1 MSSASPAPLLPE
13 PSGELLGP
21 ASPGSPVPAKR
32 TMDRSP
38 SDRAGKRAKDRTNK
52 STWNEA
58 RGPYEERGEKARDTS
73 YHEIWYCKHCDSTKK
88 PNSITTNL
96 SRARKHLR
104 VFHGIRVIEHVERSD
119 LKKQQHGTITDL
131 FGRQEERQA
140 NRDLNEEKY
149 LANAINIPA
158 FEEALARLLAVRN
171 IAHTFIEYPEFH
183 AVIPVLSCNYMARDV
198 LLRSRRAVPKLL
210 KKTFAQHKQGLVKKL
225 HNSLSSMVHF
235 TIDIWT
241 SSEQK
246 AAYQAIVAFLEV
258 VEEYDLKGKVGY
270 FTMDNHDA
278 NDTML
283 DDIAKEIDGSDLV
296 ARRLRCSGH
305 IMNLIVQAF
314 LFRSKA
320 KKIQEDEREGIDEA
334 YQRLCRLSER
344 EEGGIITKAQ
354 ATEEWREFSVLG
366 KLHNLCIY
374 SRSSTSIYNDL
385 KAEIGRALPRDN
397 DTRWNSWFRLI
408 DVAIEKRAKFM
419 DWIQE
424 NHAKIEKDALDHNDW
439 NELGDIHAFL
449 QLFHQVSVRQGR
461 ENTLDEVLSHMDFL
475 HHHFTQTKNRAFS
488 GPRFYARFH
497 VAWLKFE
504 KYYQLTEQAPVYVA
518 GILLHPALRKSY
530 LSEQWKR
537 NPAWVSNAVKAV
549 RKIWSTEYKSY
560 QLPDEQQEKGQE
572 LDEFDRWRQK
582 VYSTASEVKDEF
594 DRFIYVILGLDN
606 DTRWNSWFLLLDAA
620 LDKEEHIK
628 WYQDKYYDALVDDY
642 LAPQDWQNLRETR
655 NFLQPFWKITLLTE
669 GYRSTLDRT
678 LFTMDVLHKHYQQ
691 AFNKYKMNQQLLGP
705 VLTSW
710 HVFDKYYQLSDESP
724 AYAAALILHPSRGKA
739 HIQKNWPKAWHKKIF
754 TGVKKLWEDEYKN
767 LPTVYTT
774 PSIVPALELD
784 EYDLLAQELNVIGTE
799 PDVDEYETYTSQ
811 PPIPIDCSPL
821 VWWLRDEQKERFPRL
836 SKMAI
841 DILSIPAMSA
851 GPERTFSGA
860 RRTISWDRMLLGA
873 STIEKGE
880 CLKSW
885 IRSGI
890 TAGLHVDEV
899 EQYEYMAEEGSTSAL
914 EEDVGPLPV

>member
-1 MSSASPAPLLPE
+1 
-13 PSGELLGP
+13 GP

-32 TMDRSP
+32 TLDRSP
-38 SDRAGKRAKDRTNK
+38 SDRAGKRAKGRTNK

-58 RGPYEERGEKARDTS
+58 RGPYEERGEKARDSS

-96 SRARKHLR
+96 SRARKHLQD
-104 VFHGIRVIEHVERSD
+104 FHGIRVIEHVERSD

-171 IAHTFIEYPEFH
+171 IAHTFIESPEFH
-183 AVIPVLSCNYMARDV
+183 AVILSCNYMARDV

-235 TIDIWT
+235 TIDMWT

-246 AAYQAIVAFLEV
+246 AAYQAIVVHFVDAETRGVAQALLSLREFKGSHNGKLQAKAFLEV
-258 VEEYDLKGKVGY
+258 VEEYDLRG
-270 FTMDNHDA
+270 
-278 NDTML
+278 
-283 DDIAKEIDGSDLV
+283 
-296 ARRLRCSGH
+296 
-305 IMNLIVQAF
+305 
-314 LFRSKA
+314 
-320 KKIQEDEREGIDEA
+320 
-334 YQRLCRLSER
+334 
-344 EEGGIITKAQ
+344 
-354 ATEEWREFSVLG
+354 
-366 KLHNLCIY
+366 
-374 SRSSTSIYNDL
+374 

-408 DVAIEKRAKFM
+408 DVAIENRAKFM

-449 QLFHQVSVRQGR
+449 QVFHQISVRQGR

-475 HHHFTQTKNRAFS
+475 HHHFTRTKNRAFS

-549 RKIWSTEYKSY
+549 RKIWSTDYKSY
-560 QLPDEQQEKGQE
+560 QLPDEQQEKEQE

-582 VYSTASEVKDEF
+582 VYSTAS
-594 DRFIYVILGLDN
+594 
-606 DTRWNSWFLLLDAA
+606 
-620 LDKEEHIK
+620 
-628 WYQDKYYDALVDDY
+628 
-642 LAPQDWQNLRETR
+642 
-655 NFLQPFWKITLLTE
+655 
-669 GYRSTLDRT
+669 
-678 LFTMDVLHKHYQQ
+678 
-691 AFNKYKMNQQLLGP
+691 
-705 VLTSW
+705 
-710 HVFDKYYQLSDESP
+710 
-724 AYAAALILHPSRGKA
+724 
-739 HIQKNWPKAWHKKIF
+739 
-754 TGVKKLWEDEYKN
+754 
-767 LPTVYTT
+767 
-774 PSIVPALELD
+774 
-784 EYDLLAQELNVIGTE
+784 
-799 PDVDEYETYTSQ
+799 
-811 PPIPIDCSPL
+811 
-821 VWWLRDEQKERFPRL
+821 
-836 SKMAI
+836 
-841 DILSIPAMSA
+841 
-851 GPERTFSGA
+851 
-860 RRTISWDRMLLGA
+860 
-873 STIEKGE
+873 
-880 CLKSW
+880 
-885 IRSGI
+885 
-890 TAGLHVDEV
+890 
-899 EQYEYMAEEGSTSAL
+899 
-914 EEDVGPLPV
+914 

>member
-1 MSSASPAPLLPE
+1 VSSASPAPLLSE
-13 PSGELLGP
+13 PSDELLGS
-21 ASPGSPVPAKR
+21 ASPGSPVPAKHIL
-32 TMDRSP
+32 DHSL
-38 SDRAGKRAKDRTNK
+38 SDRAGKRAKGRTNK

-104 VFHGIRVIEHVERSD
+104 DFHGIRVIEHVERSD

-140 NRDLNEEKY
+140 SRDLTEEKY

-183 AVIPVLSCNYMARDV
+183 AVILSCNYMARDV

-235 TIDIWT
+235 TIDMWT

-246 AAYQAIVAFLEV
+246 AAYQAIVVHFVDAETRGVAQALLSLREFKGSHNGKLQAKAFLEV
-258 VEEYDLKGKVGY
+258 VEEYDLRGKVGY

-283 DDIAKEIDGSDLV
+283 DDIAKEIGGLDPV

-334 YQRLCRLSER
+334 YERLCRLSER

-374 SRSSTSIYNDL
+374 SRSSTSIYNDF

-397 DTRWNSWFRLI
+397 NTRWNSWFRLI
-408 DVAIEKRAKFM
+408 DVAIENRAKFM

-449 QLFHQVSVRQGR
+449 QVFHQISVRQGR

-475 HHHFTQTKNRAFS
+475 HHHFTRTKNRAFS

-549 RKIWSTEYKSY
+549 RKIWSTDYKSY
-560 QLPDEQQEKGQE
+560 QLPDEQQEKEQE

-594 DRFIYVILGLDN
+594 DRFIYVSNLKPSNGLVLMILRRAHRLGLDN
-606 DTRWNSWFLLLDAA
+606 KRPYSGGLNRPSERISPSSAVW
-620 LDKEEHIK
+620 
-628 WYQDKYYDALVDDY
+628 
-642 LAPQDWQNLRETR
+642 
-655 NFLQPFWKITLLTE
+655 LLTYSASPPCLRKQSE
-669 GYRSTLDRT
+669 SSQTQDGRLDGIEVAC
-678 LFTMDVLHKHYQQ
+678 L
-691 AFNKYKMNQQLLGP
+691 
-705 VLTSW
+705 
-710 HVFDKYYQLSDESP
+710 
-724 AYAAALILHPSRGKA
+724 
-739 HIQKNWPKAWHKKIF
+739 PKW
-754 TGVKKLWEDEYKN
+754 
-767 LPTVYTT
+767 
-774 PSIVPALELD
+774 
-784 EYDLLAQELNVIGTE
+784 
-799 PDVDEYETYTSQ
+799 
-811 PPIPIDCSPL
+811 
-821 VWWLRDEQKERFPRL
+821 
-836 SKMAI
+836 
-841 DILSIPAMSA
+841 
-851 GPERTFSGA
+851 
-860 RRTISWDRMLLGA
+860 
-873 STIEKGE
+873 
-880 CLKSW
+880 
-885 IRSGI
+885 
-890 TAGLHVDEV
+890 
-899 EQYEYMAEEGSTSAL
+899 
-914 EEDVGPLPV
+914 

>member
-1 MSSASPAPLLPE
+1 
-13 PSGELLGP
+13 PSDELLGS
-21 ASPGSPVPAKR
+21 ASPGSPVPAKH
-32 TMDRSP
+32 TLDHSL
-38 SDRAGKRAKDRTNK
+38 SDRAGKRAKGRTNK

-104 VFHGIRVIEHVERSD
+104 DFHGIRVIEHVERSD

-140 NRDLNEEKY
+140 SRDLTEEKY

-183 AVIPVLSCNYMARDV
+183 AVILSCNYMARDV

-235 TIDIWT
+235 TIDMWT

-246 AAYQAIVAFLEV
+246 AAYQAIVVHFVDAETRGVAQALLSLREFKGSHNGKLQAKAFLEV
-258 VEEYDLKGKVGY
+258 VEEYDLRGKVGY

-283 DDIAKEIDGSDLV
+283 DDIAKEIDGLD
-296 ARRLRCSGH
+296 
-305 IMNLIVQAF
+305 
-314 LFRSKA
+314 
-320 KKIQEDEREGIDEA
+320 
-334 YQRLCRLSER
+334 
-344 EEGGIITKAQ
+344 
-354 ATEEWREFSVLG
+354 
-366 KLHNLCIY
+366 
-374 SRSSTSIYNDL
+374 
-385 KAEIGRALPRDN
+385 P
-397 DTRWNSWFRLI
+397 
-408 DVAIEKRAKFM
+408 FM

-449 QLFHQVSVRQGR
+449 QVFHQISVRQGR

-475 HHHFTQTKNRAFS
+475 HHHFTRTKNRAFS

-549 RKIWSTEYKSY
+549 RKIWSTKYKIY
-560 QLPDEQQEKGQE
+560 QLPDKQQEKGQE

-594 DRFIYVILGLDN
+594 DRFIYGSQVGIGQQ
-606 DTRWNSWFLLLDAA
+606 TA
-620 LDKEEHIK
+620 L
-628 WYQDKYYDALVDDY
+628 Q
-642 LAPQDWQNLRETR
+642 
-655 NFLQPFWKITLLTE
+655 
-669 GYRSTLDRT
+669 
-678 LFTMDVLHKHYQQ
+678 
-691 AFNKYKMNQQLLGP
+691 
-705 VLTSW
+705 
-710 HVFDKYYQLSDESP
+710 
-724 AYAAALILHPSRGKA
+724 
-739 HIQKNWPKAWHKKIF
+739 
-754 TGVKKLWEDEYKN
+754 
-767 LPTVYTT
+767 
-774 PSIVPALELD
+774 
-784 EYDLLAQELNVIGTE
+784 
-799 PDVDEYETYTSQ
+799 
-811 PPIPIDCSPL
+811 
-821 VWWLRDEQKERFPRL
+821 WWLEPTQRENFPLLCR
-836 SKMAI
+836 MAI
-841 DILSIPAMSA
+841 DIFCIPPCLRKQSESSQAQD
-851 GPERTFSGA
+851 GRLDG
-860 RRTISWDRMLLGA
+860 
-873 STIEKGE
+873 IEVA
-880 CLKSW
+880 CLPKW
-885 IRSGI
+885 
-890 TAGLHVDEV
+890 
-899 EQYEYMAEEGSTSAL
+899 
-914 EEDVGPLPV
+914 

>member
-1 MSSASPAPLLPE
+1 MSSASPAPLLSE
-13 PSGELLGP
+13 PSDELLGP

-32 TMDRSP
+32 TLDRSP
-38 SDRAGKRAKDRTNK
+38 SDRAGKRAKGRTNK

-58 RGPYEERGEKARDTS
+58 RGPYEERGEKARDAS

-88 PNSITTNL
+88 PNSVTTNL

-104 VFHGIRVIEHVERSD
+104 DFHGIRVIEHVERSD

-149 LANAINIPA
+149 LANAIDIPA

-183 AVIPVLSCNYMARDV
+183 AVILSCNYMARDV

-235 TIDIWT
+235 TIDMWT

-246 AAYQAIVAFLEV
+246 AAYQAIVVHFVDAETRGVAQALLSLREFKGSHNGKLQAKAFLEV
-258 VEEYDLKGKVGY
+258 VEEYDLRGKVGY

-283 DDIAKEIDGSDLV
+283 GDIAKEIDGLDPA

-320 KKIQEDEREGIDEA
+320 KKIQEDEREGVDEA
-334 YQRLCRLSER
+334 YERLRRLSER

-374 SRSSTSIYNDL
+374 SRSSTSIYNDF

-408 DVAIEKRAKFM
+408 DVAIENRAKFM

-449 QLFHQVSVRQGR
+449 QVFHQISVRQGR

-475 HHHFTQTKNRAFS
+475 HHHFTRTKNRAFS

-530 LSEQWKR
+530 LSEQWER

-560 QLPDEQQEKGQE
+560 QLPDKQQEKRQE

-594 DRFIYVILGLDN
+594 DRFIYGSQVGIGQQ
-606 DTRWNSWFLLLDAA
+606 TA
-620 LDKEEHIK
+620 L
-628 WYQDKYYDALVDDY
+628 Q
-642 LAPQDWQNLRETR
+642 
-655 NFLQPFWKITLLTE
+655 
-669 GYRSTLDRT
+669 
-678 LFTMDVLHKHYQQ
+678 
-691 AFNKYKMNQQLLGP
+691 
-705 VLTSW
+705 
-710 HVFDKYYQLSDESP
+710 
-724 AYAAALILHPSRGKA
+724 
-739 HIQKNWPKAWHKKIF
+739 
-754 TGVKKLWEDEYKN
+754 
-767 LPTVYTT
+767 
-774 PSIVPALELD
+774 
-784 EYDLLAQELNVIGTE
+784 
-799 PDVDEYETYTSQ
+799 
-811 PPIPIDCSPL
+811 
-821 VWWLRDEQKERFPRL
+821 WWLEPTQRENFPLLCR
-836 SKMAI
+836 MAI
-841 DILSIPAMSA
+841 DIFCIPPMSTEA
-851 GPERTFSGA
+851 ERIFSGA
-860 RRTISWDRMLLGA
+860 RRQVTWDRSSMSAKMVEASDPESAFSGGRRTLSWDRERMTCENL
-873 STIEKGE
+873 EKVECIGNWLREGHIQKTVHGGMGVITDTGFDSGGGE
-880 CLKSW
+880 DS
-885 IRSGI
+885 
-890 TAGLHVDEV
+890 
-899 EQYEYMAEEGSTSAL
+899 
-914 EEDVGPLPV
+914 DVNFD

>member
-1 MSSASPAPLLPE
+1 MSSWGLLRLVLPFPRSAHWIALPLIGLASAPKAVQTKALGTRRVALMKREGRKPAMPH
-13 PSGELLGP
+13 
-21 ASPGSPVPAKR
+21 
-32 TMDRSP
+32 T
-38 SDRAGKRAKDRTNK
+38 
-52 STWNEA
+52 
-58 RGPYEERGEKARDTS
+58 
-73 YHEIWYCKHCDSTKK
+73 TKF
-88 PNSITTNL
+88 
-96 SRARKHLR
+96 ARKHLR
-104 VFHGIRVIEHVERSD
+104 DFHGIRVIEHVERSD

-149 LANAINIPA
+149 LANAIDIPA

-183 AVIPVLSCNYMARDV
+183 AVILSCNYMARDV

-235 TIDIWT
+235 TIDMWT

-246 AAYQAIVAFLEV
+246 AAYQAIVVHFVDAETRGVAQALLSLREFKGSHNGKLQAKAFLEV
-258 VEEYDLKGKVGY
+258 VEEYDLRGKVGY

-283 DDIAKEIDGSDLV
+283 GDIAKEIDGLDPV

-320 KKIQEDEREGIDEA
+320 KKIQEDEREGVDEA
-334 YQRLCRLSER
+334 YERLRRLSER

-374 SRSSTSIYNDL
+374 SRSSTSIYNDF

-408 DVAIEKRAKFM
+408 DVAIENRAKFM

-449 QLFHQVSVRQGR
+449 QVFHQIS
-461 ENTLDEVLSHMDFL
+461 
-475 HHHFTQTKNRAFS
+475 
-488 GPRFYARFH
+488 
-497 VAWLKFE
+497 FE

-530 LSEQWKR
+530 LSEQWER

-560 QLPDEQQEKGQE
+560 QLPDKQQEKRQE

-594 DRFIYVILGLDN
+594 DRFIYV
-606 DTRWNSWFLLLDAA
+606 R
-620 LDKEEHIK
+620 
-628 WYQDKYYDALVDDY
+628 
-642 LAPQDWQNLRETR
+642 
-655 NFLQPFWKITLLTE
+655 
-669 GYRSTLDRT
+669 
-678 LFTMDVLHKHYQQ
+678 
-691 AFNKYKMNQQLLGP
+691 
-705 VLTSW
+705 
-710 HVFDKYYQLSDESP
+710 
-724 AYAAALILHPSRGKA
+724 
-739 HIQKNWPKAWHKKIF
+739 F
-754 TGVKKLWEDEYKN
+754 TGWDWTTNGL
-767 LPTVYTT
+767 TV
-774 PSIVPALELD
+774 VA
-784 EYDLLAQELNVIGTE
+784 
-799 PDVDEYETYTSQ
+799 
-811 PPIPIDCSPL
+811 
-821 VWWLRDEQKERFPRL
+821 
-836 SKMAI
+836 
-841 DILSIPAMSA
+841 
-851 GPERTFSGA
+851 
-860 RRTISWDRMLLGA
+860 
-873 STIEKGE
+873 
-880 CLKSW
+880 
-885 IRSGI
+885 
-890 TAGLHVDEV
+890 
-899 EQYEYMAEEGSTSAL
+899 
-914 EEDVGPLPV
+914 

>member
-1 MSSASPAPLLPE
+1 MSSASPAPLLSE
-13 PSGELLGP
+13 PSDELLGS
-21 ASPGSPVPAKR
+21 ASPGSPVPAKH
-32 TMDRSP
+32 TLDHSL
-38 SDRAGKRAKDRTNK
+38 SDRAGKRAKGRTNK

-104 VFHGIRVIEHVERSD
+104 DFHGIRVIEHVERSD

-140 NRDLNEEKY
+140 SRDLTEEKY

-183 AVIPVLSCNYMARDV
+183 AVILSCNYMARDV

-235 TIDIWT
+235 TIDMWT

-246 AAYQAIVAFLEV
+246 AAYQAIVVHFVDAETRGVAQALLSLREFKGSHNGKLQAKAFLEV
-258 VEEYDLKGKVGY
+258 VEEYDLRGKVGY

-278 NDTML
+278 NDAML
-283 DDIAKEIDGSDLV
+283 DDIAKEIDGLDPV

-334 YQRLCRLSER
+334 YERLCRLSER

-374 SRSSTSIYNDL
+374 SRSSTSIYNDF

-408 DVAIEKRAKFM
+408 DVAIENRAKFM

-449 QLFHQVSVRQGR
+449 QVFHQISVRQGR

-475 HHHFTQTKNRAFS
+475 HHHFTRTKNRAFS

-549 RKIWSTEYKSY
+549 RKIWSTDYKSY
-560 QLPDEQQEKGQE
+560 QLPDEQQEKEQE

-594 DRFIYVILGLDN
+594 DRFIYGSQVGIGQQ
-606 DTRWNSWFLLLDAA
+606 TA
-620 LDKEEHIK
+620 L
-628 WYQDKYYDALVDDY
+628 Q
-642 LAPQDWQNLRETR
+642 
-655 NFLQPFWKITLLTE
+655 
-669 GYRSTLDRT
+669 
-678 LFTMDVLHKHYQQ
+678 
-691 AFNKYKMNQQLLGP
+691 
-705 VLTSW
+705 
-710 HVFDKYYQLSDESP
+710 
-724 AYAAALILHPSRGKA
+724 
-739 HIQKNWPKAWHKKIF
+739 
-754 TGVKKLWEDEYKN
+754 
-767 LPTVYTT
+767 
-774 PSIVPALELD
+774 
-784 EYDLLAQELNVIGTE
+784 
-799 PDVDEYETYTSQ
+799 
-811 PPIPIDCSPL
+811 
-821 VWWLRDEQKERFPRL
+821 WWLEPTQRENFPLLCR
-836 SKMAI
+836 MAI
-841 DILSIPAMSA
+841 DIFCIPPMSTEA
-851 GPERTFSGA
+851 ERIFSGA
-860 RRTISWDRMLLGA
+860 RRQVRWDRSSMSAKMVEASLQQGTMTQSAPTSLFYLLTVA
-873 STIEKGE
+873 
-880 CLKSW
+880 
-885 IRSGI
+885 
-890 TAGLHVDEV
+890 
-899 EQYEYMAEEGSTSAL
+899 
-914 EEDVGPLPV
+914 